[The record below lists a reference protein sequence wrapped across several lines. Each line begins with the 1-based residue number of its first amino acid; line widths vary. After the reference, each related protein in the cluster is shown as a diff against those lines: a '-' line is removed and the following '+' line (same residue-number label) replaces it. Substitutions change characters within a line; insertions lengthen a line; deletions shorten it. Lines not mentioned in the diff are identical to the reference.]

1 MPKAEEVLMGIAGFA
16 ADLVRALER
25 RALPRQLVQ
34 QQDLEQQFVL
44 PVAARLAAQH
54 RGVLLVAHPWSNT
67 RRCAPSCASAPP
79 AGRGRVL
86 GCPAC
91 WRISGAWAS
100 LAAFGA
106 QHVFDLLATDGK
118 KSLAVAIELSRARGG
133 RLPGRDVQRF
143 IGQCAVA
150 ATRHPQIVGVFVYQ
164 GTLAPRW
171 QRDTAKVAKSLKK
184 QNIHLIFRSAWSPRL
199 ARESLP
205 LLLASRSEPPGRSA
219 R

>member
-1 MPKAEEVLMGIAGFA
+1 MGIASFA

-25 RALPRQLVQ
+25 RALPKQLVQ
-34 QQDLEQQFVL
+34 AQDLEQQFVL
-44 PVAARLAAQH
+44 PVASRLAARH
-54 RGVLLVAHPWSNT
+54 RGVLLFAHPWSNT
-67 RRCAPSCASAPP
+67 RRCLPPCASAPP

-91 WRISGAWAS
+91 WRSSGAWAS

-106 QHVFDLLATDGK
+106 QHTFDLLATDGR
-118 KSLAVAIELSRARGG
+118 KSMAVAIELSRARVG

-143 IGQCAVA
+143 LGQCAVA
-150 ATRHPQIVGVFVYQ
+150 ATRHAQVVGFFVYQ
-164 GTLAPRW
+164 GTLSPKW
-171 QRDTAKVAKSLKK
+171 QRDTAAVVKSLKK

-205 LLLASRSEPPGRSA
+205 LLLGDQSEPPAAPA